1 MATPPPRP
9 DPDISPREI
18 EVRYRAAL
26 AKIRAEWRRLSD
38 EDAWRRIEH
47 KAPTRDEET

>member
-1 MATPPPRP
+1 MATPPRP
-9 DPDISPREI
+9 DLDLSPREI

-38 EDAWRRIEH
+38 EDAWRRRERE
-47 KAPTRDEET
+47 APTREEDA